1 MFPKHYGHLKFK
13 SKIMVEKEE
22 ERRDRENW
30 AGKMASLPSPPQV
43 ILVCGLFG
51 SHCLQK
57 RCCKIGNQ
65 DGKSITTPKSVGILK
80 PHFAFWNI
88 WIHSSQ
94 GKYSI
99 CMGQTPVAN
108 SLWLWFQ
115 MVRWMF
121 CSFYKFHDMVL
132 VKAISIWSVKLM
144 LLL

>member
-80 PHFAFWNI
+80 PHFAF
-88 WIHSSQ
+88 
-94 GKYSI
+94 
-99 CMGQTPVAN
+99 
-108 SLWLWFQ
+108 
-115 MVRWMF
+115 
-121 CSFYKFHDMVL
+121 
-132 VKAISIWSVKLM
+132 
-144 LLL
+144 